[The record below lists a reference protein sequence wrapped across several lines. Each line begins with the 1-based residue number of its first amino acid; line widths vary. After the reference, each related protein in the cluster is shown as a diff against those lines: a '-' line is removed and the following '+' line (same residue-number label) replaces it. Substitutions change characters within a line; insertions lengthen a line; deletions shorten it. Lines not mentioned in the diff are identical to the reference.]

1 MKQGETIQLLR
12 VKFTNLAAW
21 KDKLQARENEL
32 FGKCVW
38 AQMEGDS
45 ETARIYANQCAYVR
59 EIIRLV
65 GRTEE
70 PLSKMSEVK
79 R

>member
-38 AQMEGDS
+38 AQMEGDP